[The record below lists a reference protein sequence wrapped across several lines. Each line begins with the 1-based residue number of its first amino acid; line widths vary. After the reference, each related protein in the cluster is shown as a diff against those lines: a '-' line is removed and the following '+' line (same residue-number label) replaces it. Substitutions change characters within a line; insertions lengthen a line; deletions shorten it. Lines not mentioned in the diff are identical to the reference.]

1 MAKVKGIEALDCSA
15 PADEIVPF
23 VLRAQLKSMCA
34 LHRKALDWKD
44 PEGVHDMRV
53 LSRRLRS
60 AMSDFKP
67 YVGKSTLPRQK
78 LITIAKK
85 LGAVRDVDVALVALE
100 ELKSE
105 ASGLAA
111 EGIEM
116 LAEEHRQRRKGARAA
131 LKVAIKPST
140 VSEFRKEFLS
150 RLSGMKVAV
159 PRSEK
164 RPDLAGDFRG
174 VGIAVINDR
183 LKELCDSSRY
193 IYFPFE
199 NKELHEVR
207 ILAKRL
213 RYAIELFAVCWGE
226 EMRDIA
232 TEVSLLQ
239 TSLGELHDCDIWID
253 NLGTRLKKTARKSKQ
268 DEDSIHLRE
277 GAGWLLKHF
286 ARERME
292 HYGDALTRWQ
302 QWEAEGLL
310 KRLKSILDRN
320 VVPSQEPGPEGQAL
334 TAQTLPTVRNPAH
347 TAVYKL
353 SLQRQFR

>member
-15 PADEIVPF
+15 PADETVPL

-34 LHRKALDWKD
+34 LRKKALDWKD

-67 YVGKSTLPRQK
+67 YLGKSTLPRQK

-85 LGAVRDVDVALVALE
+85 LGAVRDLDVALVALE
-100 ELKSE
+100 ELKSK
-105 ASGLAA
+105 ASGLVA
-111 EGIEM
+111 EGIEI
-116 LAEEHRQRRKGARAA
+116 LAEEHRQRRKAARRA
-131 LKVAIKPST
+131 LKVAIKSST
-140 VSEFRKEFLS
+140 VNEFRKEFLN
-150 RLSGMKVAV
+150 RLSGMKVAI
-159 PRSEK
+159 PRSAK
-164 RPDLAGDFRG
+164 QADQAVVFRW
-174 VGIAVINDR
+174 VGIAVISDR
-183 LKELCDSSRY
+183 LKEFCDSSRY

-199 NKELHEVR
+199 NKELHELR
-207 ILAKRL
+207 ILGKQL

-226 EMRDIA
+226 EIRSIA
-232 TEVSLLQ
+232 TEVSLMQ

-253 NLGTRLKKTARKSKQ
+253 NLGTRLKQTARKKGQ
-268 DEDSIHLRE
+268 DEDNIRLRE

-292 HYGDALTRWQ
+292 HYCDALTRWQ

-310 KRLKSILDRN
+310 KRLKSLLDGN
-320 VVPSQEPGPEGQAL
+320 INPGQEHAAE
-334 TAQTLPTVRNPAH
+334 AQP
-347 TAVYKL
+347 
-353 SLQRQFR
+353 